1 MAYGIQ
7 VDASGGQFQIDSNLV
22 GTRHLVIQVSSA
34 VTSNGGTVTIGGN
47 DRLFVRGTS
56 TYNYVNLNWNAA
68 GTVCTFTSPAQYLIC
83 RPSDSNTHA
92 SVISSTSHGLQ
103 IKNASGAV
111 CFDSR
116 ALEKGLSIIAVHAK
130 GTLLG
135 GDINGHAPNQPS
147 VPAYNSPY
155 PNSNSVY
162 IGAAGVTS
170 LSSRKIYVSAFG
182 NSASGNP
189 NSQPSVPASGE
200 VHSGYFFDYTNN
212 KILHRGW
219 LRWASAGG
227 FPGNTIPV
235 ANQSEIIVGEMF
247 E

>member
-116 ALEKGLSIIAVHAK
+116 ALEKGLSILAVHAK
-130 GTLLG
+130 GSLLG
-135 GDINGHAPNQPS
+135 GDINGHVANQPS
-147 VPAYNSPY
+147 NPAYLTPY
-155 PNSNSVY
+155 PNNNSVH
-162 IGAAGVTS
+162 IGAAGS
-170 LSSRKIYVSAFG
+170 PALASRKIYVSAFG
-182 NSASGNP
+182 NSADGNP
-189 NSQPSVPASGE
+189 NLQAAIPATGE
-200 VHSGYFFDYTNN
+200 VQSGYFFDFTNN

-219 LRWASAGG
+219 LRWGPSGG
-227 FPGNTIPV
+227 FYSGLIPQS
-235 ANQSEIIVGEMF
+235 NQSEIIVGEMF
-247 E
+247 T